1 MSEGEICKGC
11 GHQRVES
18 DAGLLGVCP
27 KCNMPYAWGSPD
39 RAARPVERYVPPA
52 PVADPKVRAPSRAT
66 PGAVEGGLLEAGV
79 ATAIL
84 VLGCFAPIVTAPIVG
99 DMNYVGGGRRDGMFV
114 IGLAFVGL
122 LLAFTGRVRGL
133 MITGG
138 LAALII
144 VVGLV
149 DLFRRVDEAKAE
161 MTKGASGLFGGLVQA
176 MAESVQIQWGWV
188 PLLAGAALTIAVGA
202 GLRFKR

>member
-1 MSEGEICKGC
+1 M
-11 GHQRVES
+11 
-18 DAGLLGVCP
+18 
-27 KCNMPYAWGSPD
+27 
-39 RAARPVERYVPPA
+39 
-52 PVADPKVRAPSRAT
+52 
-66 PGAVEGGLLEAGV
+66 LLEAGV

>member
-1 MSEGEICKGC
+1 MSEGEVCKGC
-11 GHQRVES
+11 GYQRVES

-27 KCNMPYAWGSPD
+27 KCNMPYAWGSPSG
-39 RAARPVERYVPPA
+39 AARPVERYVPPA
-52 PVADPKVRAPSRAT
+52 PVVRAPDRAA
-66 PGAVEGGLLEAGV
+66 PVPAEGGQLEAGV

-84 VLGCFAPIVTAPIVG
+84 VLGCFAPIVTVPIVG

-114 IGLAFVGL
+114 VGLAFVGL

-138 LAALII
+138 LSALII